1 MLFCSTNLVWPH
13 TMNVYI
19 VGRDRLCATPHTDD
33 GGKARSRKKRR
44 LIEKNGLCNECFD
57 RGGVDVVGFGES
69 DAPDLLALTFES
81 TTAVRQRKRGR
92 MCSLSD

>member
-1 MLFCSTNLVWPH
+1 
-13 TMNVYI
+13 MNVYI

-57 RGGVDVVGFGES
+57 RGCVDVLGLVS
-69 DAPDLLALTFES
+69 RMLLTYLPLP
-81 TTAVRQRKRGR
+81 
-92 MCSLSD
+92 LSRPLL